1 MRKKRNE
8 EGPGSRH
15 KREAVF
21 HRYGLA
27 IAYSRVNQ
35 AWLVLWGIGDLEG
48 RCVLRIFNDRSEAED
63 YVKDLRRQ

>member
-8 EGPGSRH
+8 EFPG
-15 KREAVF
+15 
-21 HRYGLA
+21 GLA

-48 RCVLRIFNDRSEAED
+48 RCVLRIFNSRSDAVE

>member
-8 EGPGSRH
+8 EFPG
-15 KREAVF
+15 
-21 HRYGLA
+21 GLA

-48 RCVLRIFNDRSEAED
+48 RCVLRIFNDRSEAEE
-63 YVKDLRRQ
+63 YVNELKYQGGSTHERNV